1 MSLQLIKDV
10 LIEELDRKIKAKQ
23 LFEERLKDTYK
34 YGHIEIKTIDNI
46 EYLYVYHEE
55 KNKCICVGE
64 YSKEKEFEYKKIIKL
79 RKTAL
84 ENLESVNS
92 DIPVLQQ
99 MIGLIRK

>member
-1 MSLQLIKDV
+1 MSLKPIKDV
-10 LIEELDRKIKAKQ
+10 LIEELDRKIRAKQ
-23 LFEERLKDTYK
+23 LFEERLKNTYK
-34 YGHIEIKTIDNI
+34 YSHIEIKTIDSA
-46 EYLYVYHEE
+46 ECLYVYHEE
-55 KNKCICVGE
+55 KNKYICVGE
-64 YSKEKEFEYKKIIKL
+64 YSKEKESEYKKLIKL

>member
-10 LIEELDRKIKAKQ
+10 LIEELDRKTRAKQ

-34 YGHIEIKTIDNI
+34 YSFIETKTLDNI
-46 EYLYVYHEE
+46 EYLYVYDEAE
-55 KNKCICVGE
+55 NKYICVGE
-64 YSKEKEFEYKKIIKL
+64 YSKEKESEYKKLINL

-92 DIPVLQQ
+92 DIPVLRQ
-99 MIGLIRK
+99 MIGLIKE

>member
-10 LIEELDRKIKAKQ
+10 LIEELDRKIRAKQ
-23 LFEERLKDTYK
+23 IFEERLKNTYK
-34 YGHIEIKTIDNI
+34 YSNIEIKTIDNT
-46 EYLYVYHEE
+46 ECLYVYHEE
-55 KNKCICVGE
+55 KNKYICVGE
-64 YSKEKEFEYKKIIKL
+64 YSKEKESEYKKLIKL